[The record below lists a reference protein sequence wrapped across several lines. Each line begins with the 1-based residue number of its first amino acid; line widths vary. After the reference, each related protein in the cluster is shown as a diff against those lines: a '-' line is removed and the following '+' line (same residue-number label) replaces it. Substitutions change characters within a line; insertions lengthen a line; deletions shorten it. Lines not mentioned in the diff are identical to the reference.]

1 MHIVGSGNESSTLQ
15 NHSYVRS
22 TSETT
27 LIVALSEA
35 LPYPV
40 PSTTTERNESG
51 YKLTQSHTF
60 ERRERGTSLD
70 YFTQFDK
77 AL

>member
-1 MHIVGSGNESSTLQ
+1 MSFRVKEKYYSPIKHIVGCGNETSTLQ

-40 PSTTTERNESG
+40 PSTNYDR
-51 YKLTQSHTF
+51 TQ
-60 ERRERGTSLD
+60 
-70 YFTQFDK
+70 
-77 AL
+77 

>member
-1 MHIVGSGNESSTLQ
+1 MHIMGSGNESSTLQ

-51 YKLTQSHTF
+51 YK
-60 ERRERGTSLD
+60 
-70 YFTQFDK
+70 
-77 AL
+77 